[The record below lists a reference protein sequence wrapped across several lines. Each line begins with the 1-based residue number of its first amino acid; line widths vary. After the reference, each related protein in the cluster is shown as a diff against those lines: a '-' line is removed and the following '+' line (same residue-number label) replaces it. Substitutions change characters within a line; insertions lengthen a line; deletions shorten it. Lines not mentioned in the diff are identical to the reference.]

1 MEPFPVNCRK
11 RKQIGEVLQNPLHPL
26 QSLQP
31 RGSPLPLAL
40 LSQKKPLPLRLL
52 QRERLFAA
60 KGYYLQ

>member
-11 RKQIGEVLQNPLHPL
+11 RKQIGEVLQNPL